1 MKMKRQR
8 HMKAKHSVFIKNE
21 QKIDSFGADK
31 RKLIRDTVKAALEYE
46 NFEGSAE
53 VSVTIC
59 DNEQIHELNLEY
71 RGIDRATDVLSF
83 PLFDEEE
90 NGVTPLGD
98 IVISLEKAIEQS
110 KEYGHPLERE
120 LAFLTAHSV
129 LHLLGYDHETS
140 KEDEADMFARQE
152 AILEKMNLKR

>member
-1 MKMKRQR
+1 
-8 HMKAKHSVFIKNE
+8 MKAKHSVFIKNE
-21 QKIDSFGADK
+21 QKIESFGADK